1 MLAVWM
7 QWNRMIHHHDQFLC
21 KNTNSHSFLPQY
33 PRVLPII
40 TPRFAIS
47 CSQQL
52 MDALGLLAIEKD
64 LHVQVCTDGY
74 YIKQHFEFLSIMYV
88 SMFWIPVLYKC
99 IFFFLKLMSYEKN
112 RWVSRGC
119 FLLIRRWGIF
129 FRHTSLR
136 PRTSVRWWVNCTRSV
151 RTIWTYTTRPG

>member
-74 YIKQHFEFLSIMYV
+74 YIKQHLE
-88 SMFWIPVLYKC
+88 
-99 IFFFLKLMSYEKN
+99 FFFTNVCVKVLNFSIIQMYLFLKKKLKELKKKTLSQ
-112 RWVSRGC
+112 SRVIY
-119 FLLIRRWGIF
+119 LIRRWGF
-129 FRHTSLR
+129 SLDTHLWDR
-136 PRTSVRWWVNCTRSV
+136 GRMWD
-151 RTIWTYTTRPG
+151 GG